1 MQAVCSTSAS
11 VVKGVSL
18 ARRTSRAGPVARPAI
33 RGAVVCKA
41 QQNAAAK
48 AAAVAAS
55 VPAFLAAHPALAL
68 VDDRLNGDGTG
79 KILGIAFGPEGW
91 AILLVFTL
99 VWALFYAATKDV
111 GDGRGSGEDS
121 GLTL

>member
-1 MQAVCSTSAS
+1 MYGHA
-11 VVKGVSL
+11 
-18 ARRTSRAGPVARPAI
+18 
-33 RGAVVCKA
+33 
-41 QQNAAAK
+41 
-48 AAAVAAS
+48 
-55 VPAFLAAHPALAL
+55 
-68 VDDRLNGDGTG
+68 G

-99 VWALFYAATKDV
+99 VWAFFYAATKDV

>member
-1 MQAVCSTSAS
+1 MSEVNGVTLVLAS
-11 VVKGVSL
+11 LV
-18 ARRTSRAGPVARPAI
+18 
-33 RGAVVCKA
+33 GANVWGCGHA
-41 QQNAAAK
+41 
-48 AAAVAAS
+48 
-55 VPAFLAAHPALAL
+55 
-68 VDDRLNGDGTG
+68 G

-99 VWALFYAATKDV
+99 VWAVFYAATKDV